1 MLARQALYQRSIAP
15 VLFLLLIL
23 NLPQLSGLALGPVA
37 QAVLEL
43 RSSSASQVDGL
54 TGHNHRAYYN

>member
-1 MLARQALYQRSIAP
+1 MLARQALHQRSIAP

-23 NLPQLSGLALGPVA
+23 SLPQLSGLTLGPGA

-43 RSSSASQVDGL
+43 RSSLASQVDGAD
-54 TGHNHRAYYN
+54 GS